1 MQELDRVYSNASYIS
16 EEAKYFIEALQAQIQ
31 ALGIDTQASQGN
43 STTRLDSNNWWI
55 KVWFVNVG
63 YHFSPALCEKICNW
77 LSALGGVS
85 GGVAWLLE
93 KEIIAITG
101 LSATVLGTIAA
112 GAALYFGIFF
122 VGSQA
127 KGVNLYFVPF
137 TLHPVLW

>member
-1 MQELDRVYSNASYIS
+1 
-16 EEAKYFIEALQAQIQ
+16 
-31 ALGIDTQASQGN
+31 LGIDTQASQGN

-63 YHFSPALCEKICNW
+63 YHFSPALCENISGW
-77 LSALGGVS
+77 LSLGFGY
-85 GGVAWLLE
+85 LE
-93 KEIIAITG
+93 LAKAKIIAATG
-101 LSATVLGTIAA
+101 LSASVV
-112 GAALYFGIFF
+112 GAIIIGVAIYAGIFF